1 MEIEIKSF
9 IDMDAINAPHTAT
22 VDSEINYIIV
32 RLGQYESVWHVQVLY
47 NIFSLYNF
55 FRK

>member
-32 RLGQYESVWHVQVLY
+32 RLRQYESVWHV
-47 NIFSLYNF
+47 
-55 FRK
+55 